1 MDIGKD
7 FLKLVIKMQ
16 NEISLVLSATKIS
29 LILGL
34 KPSLNQNR
42 PKPKILVPV
51 LDDPKLRL
59 NPNPLIAVAFHSAL
73 QIALQL
79 ALLLRVRERSCVR
92 RVTNR
97 RIR

>member
-1 MDIGKD
+1 MDIGNE
-7 FLKLVIKMQ
+7 FLQLVMKMQ
-16 NEISLVLSATKIS
+16 NGISLVLSATKIS

-34 KPSLNQNR
+34 KPSLNQNP
-42 PKPKILVPV
+42 PKPKISVPV
-51 LDDPKLRL
+51 LDGPKSRL
-59 NPNPLIAVAFHSAL
+59 SPNPLIAVAL